1 MRITNKFNLPLSLVQ
16 AVSNDTYSKGDANIS
31 VTSLWKSPRIM
42 VLEERHAEDLE
53 RDVIDSLWS
62 LLGKGVHE
70 VLCNADNDPNVM
82 TEKRMSIEVSGWKV
96 SGQFDRYLPSTKTL
110 QDYKVTSAWSLVYDS
125 RREDWENQL
134 NTYAYIL
141 RTFGFEV
148 FNLEVVAVLRD
159 WSQAEALRN
168 QNYPQQPIATIPLKL
183 WTNFEAQERIEERVK
198 LHQDAKLTL
207 PLCTEKDQWAQ
218 PGKWAIMKTGRKS
231 AVKLYD
237 SHAESLLHIDEDKDP
252 KLSIVERKGS
262 KTRCERYCAV
272 KNFCDQYKMESA
284 NATDDLE

>member
-16 AVSNDTYSKGDANIS
+16 AVTHDPYTKGDANIS

-42 VLEERHAEDLE
+42 ALEERHAEELE

-70 VLCNADNDPNVM
+70 VLCNADNDPDVM
-82 TEKRMSIEVSGWKV
+82 TEKRMSIEVGGWKV
-96 SGQFDRYLPSTKTL
+96 SGQFDRYLPTTKTL

-134 NTYAYIL
+134 NTYAQIL
-141 RTFGFEV
+141 RSEGHDV
-148 FNLEVVAVLRD
+148 YNLEVVAVLRD

-168 QNYPQQPIATIPLKL
+168 QNYPQQPIVTIPLKL
-183 WTNFEAQERIEERVK
+183 WTPSEATEKIAERVK
-198 LHQDAKLTL
+198 LHQDAKEVL

-218 PGKWAIMKTGRKS
+218 PGKFAVMKVGRKS

-237 SHAESLLHIDEDKDP
+237 SHAESLLHLSEDKDP
-252 KLSIVERKGS
+252 KLSIVERRGS
-262 KTRCERYCAV
+262 KIRCERYCAV
-272 KNFCDQYKMESA
+272 KNFCDQYRMESA

>member
-1 MRITNKFNLPLSLVQ
+1 MKITNKFNLPLSLVA

-42 VLEERHAEDLE
+42 VLEERHAEELE

-70 VLCNADNDPNVM
+70 VLCNADNDPDVM

-183 WTNFEAQERIEERVK
+183 WTNFEAQERIAERVK

-218 PGKWAIMKTGRKS
+218 PGKWAVMKTSRKS

-237 SHAESLLHIDEDKDP
+237 SHAEALLHLEEGNDS
-252 KLSIVERKGS
+252 KLYAVERKGT

-272 KNFCDQYKMESA
+272 KDFCDQYKMESTHA
-284 NATDDLE
+284 LDDLE